1 MSEMEKEV
9 KDFFKRIIQTISL
22 GLLWL
27 LINATAGIMYGHMF
41 IDKKPTLG
49 KYQYGIKFL
58 LFLSGH
64 SSFFY
69 SCKYIGDALYNN
81 GILYELSYLTT
92 FFNIDTPFSL
102 VIRSRYTPAPNVCIG
117 KLMSSSLP
125 GVLTVFVSIN

>member
-49 KYQYGIKFL
+49 NIIFYCWLILSFILILRYYIKLWSKKF
-58 LFLSGH
+58 
-64 SSFFY
+64 
-69 SCKYIGDALYNN
+69 
-81 GILYELSYLTT
+81 
-92 FFNIDTPFSL
+92 P
-102 VIRSRYTPAPNVCIG
+102 
-117 KLMSSSLP
+117 
-125 GVLTVFVSIN
+125 VS